1 MGESYDSRR
10 KNNPGTWSS
19 MSKDPEAGAC
29 TETIINE
36 SPTAE
41 QKQVKGNIIKDALAE
56 VSHAVGHLGFSRPW

>member
-1 MGESYDSRR
+1 
-10 KNNPGTWSS
+10 